1 MGRKKKTPYN
11 ICETII
17 DTFEKL
23 KYIKHK
29 SKGIRIIDQRRRKL
43 IVHIEKHGV

>member
-1 MGRKKKTPYN
+1 MERKKKTTYN

-23 KYIKHK
+23 KYIKEK
-29 SKGIRIIDQRRRKL
+29 SKGIRIIDNRKKL
-43 IVHIEKHGV
+43 IIYIEKTGV

>member
-1 MGRKKKTPYN
+1 MGRKKKVPYS
-11 ICETII
+11 ICEAII

-29 SKGIRIIDQRRRKL
+29 SKGIRIIDKRRKL
-43 IVHIEKHGV
+43 IIHIEKHGV